1 MKYVVKNSPAWF
13 HDDNIPND
21 YRELFPDFVIIE
33 LINKTLSP
41 VSSYI
46 GGIYINEANEKSN
59 VPSYQPVSAD
69 MQKKVLQKIFS
80 TFYDLSW
87 LDSNKDFLRLGGV
100 NPDMSTWIYNNGYP
114 MMSLMFRLMRMG
126 LSVEKSTRPYTQE
139 AYLNDIEKQLFK
151 ETLNGKPLSAPMI
164 AQLSVYIS
172 SLKGMC
178 PTLKAI
184 DKAVSTRVT
193 SIALNE
199 QTNHKLQSLGL
210 LTTFA
215 SISATEKQ
223 SGMEPMTSV
232 NFYSGTDI
240 EAICYDK
247 LKSTRRYLI
256 QARSLASNDIERGKC
271 DYLIAMIDRVI
282 LPFLYHSTCMF
293 IKSLVTVKC
302 ITIKKNYIMKQI
314 ILFIVFIFTI
324 MMCSFAQE
332 APSSPIIKGRDNK
345 STEFFKNKKL
355 QSPISP
361 MVLFSQKITGVVYT
375 EGGKEVLIGASVIEV
390 GSTNGIIT
398 DIDGEYSIGISKADK
413 KILQASYLGYETKQE

>member
-1 MKYVVKNSPAWF
+1 M
-13 HDDNIPND
+13 
-21 YRELFPDFVIIE
+21 
-33 LINKTLSP
+33 SP

-126 LSVEKSTRPYTQE
+126 LSVEKSTKPYTQE

-164 AQLSVYIS
+164 AQLSVYIN

-184 DKAVSTRVT
+184 DKAVSTKIT

-199 QTNHKLQSLGL
+199 QTNHKLQALGL
-210 LTTFA
+210 LTTLA
-215 SISATEKQ
+215 PISATEKQ

-247 LKSTRRYLI
+247 LKSARRYLI

-282 LPFLYHSTCMF
+282 
-293 IKSLVTVKC
+293 
-302 ITIKKNYIMKQI
+302 
-314 ILFIVFIFTI
+314 
-324 MMCSFAQE
+324 
-332 APSSPIIKGRDNK
+332 
-345 STEFFKNKKL
+345 
-355 QSPISP
+355 
-361 MVLFSQKITGVVYT
+361 
-375 EGGKEVLIGASVIEV
+375 
-390 GSTNGIIT
+390 
-398 DIDGEYSIGISKADK
+398 
-413 KILQASYLGYETKQE
+413 